1 MGGGGGG
8 SWKVAYADFV
18 TAMMALFLV
27 LWLVSQDSKVKDAVS
42 RTFRNPFSATEK
54 KSTGIF
60 DSKTEDDKSYSRGNF
75 SANAPIELGVL
86 RRLSQDMLKTLSTNP
101 ELQQEEPIRMELMS
115 DGIRLSLFDRHQR
128 PLFDAG
134 STELSE
140 YGKWVFTTLAWQI
153 TRFTNHFTLEIE
165 GHTEADYHPKPG
177 QPDAW
182 DLSTDRAQATRRL
195 LMSQDVRSSQI
206 RRVSGYAASIPMQGV
221 STNDPRNRRVSLIL
235 RANEN
240 TYKF

>member
-42 RTFRNPFSATEK
+42 RTFRNPFSATDK

-75 SANAPIELGVL
+75 SANAPIELGLL
-86 RRLSQDMLKTLSTNP
+86 RRISQDMLKTLASNP
-101 ELQQEEPIRMELMS
+101 EMLREEPMRMELLN
-115 DGIRLSLFDRHQR
+115 DGIRLSLFDRHQK
-128 PLFDAG
+128 PLFDPG
-134 STELSE
+134 STELSK
-140 YGKWVFTTLAWQI
+140 YGEWVFKTLAWQI

-165 GHTEADYHPKPG
+165 GHTEFNYRPNPG
-177 QPDAW
+177 DPDAW
-182 DLSTDRAQATRRL
+182 DLSTDRAQAARKL
-195 LMSQDVRSSQI
+195 LMDQDVKSSQI
-206 RRVSGYAASIPMQGV
+206 RRVSGYAASLPLQGV
-221 STNDPRNRRVSLIL
+221 STNDPRNRRVAVIL
-235 RANEN
+235 RANDS
-240 TYKF
+240 TYKY

>member
-1 MGGGGGG
+1 MAGGGGG

-60 DSKTEDDKSYSRGNF
+60 EEKKESDKTYSKGNF
-75 SANAPIELGVL
+75 EANAPIELGIL
-86 RRLSQDMLKTLSTNP
+86 RKISQDMLKTLSTNP
-101 ELQQEEPIRMELMS
+101 EQQEEQPLRMELLN

-128 PLFDAG
+128 PLFDPG
-134 STELSE
+134 SPHLSK
-140 YGKWVFTTLAWQI
+140 YGEWVFTTLAWQI
-153 TRFTNHFTLEIE
+153 TRFTNNFTLEIE
-165 GHTEADYHPKPG
+165 GHTEGGYVPKPG
-177 QPDAW
+177 EMDVW
-182 DLSTDRAQATRRL
+182 DLSIERAQATRRL
-195 LMSQDVRSSQI
+195 LMKHDVRSSQFSK
-206 RRVSGYAASIPMQGV
+206 VSGYGDRLPMQGIPP
-221 STNDPRNRRVSLIL
+221 TDERNRRVALVL
-235 RANEN
+235 RANDD

>member
-60 DSKTEDDKSYSRGNF
+60 DSKTEDDKSFSRGNF
-75 SANAPIELGVL
+75 SANAPVELGIL
-86 RRLSQDMLKTLSTNP
+86 RRISQDMLKTLSSNP
-101 ELQQEEPIRMELMS
+101 ESQQDEPIRMELMN
-115 DGIRLSLFDRHQR
+115 DGIRLSLFDRHER

-134 STELSE
+134 STKLSE
-140 YGKWVFTTLAWQI
+140 YGRWVFTTLAWQI
-153 TRFTNHFTLEIE
+153 TRFTNNFTLEIE
-165 GHTEADYHPKPG
+165 GHTEADYRPEPG

-182 DLSTDRAQATRRL
+182 DLSTDRAQEARRL
-195 LMSQDVRSSQI
+195 LMSQDVSSSQI
-206 RRVSGYAASIPMQGV
+206 SRVSGYASTLPMIGV

>member
-75 SANAPIELGVL
+75 SANAPVELGIL
-86 RRLSQDMLKTLSTNP
+86 RRISQDMLKTLSTNP

-128 PLFDAG
+128 PLFASG

-165 GHTEADYHPKPG
+165 GHTEADYRPKPG

-195 LMSQDVRSSQI
+195 LMSQDVLSSQI